1 MKHLKLILLILL
13 GLFLLPE
20 AQAQT
25 NSDPTQTIC
34 FGSVKDYRVDWQL
47 PDPLTGT
54 IGSTYDW
61 TLSPAV
67 TGPGLATITTGD
79 GTNFITVDWGTTP
92 AGTYVNALSVIET
105 TSSGCIGTVVNLT
118 VIITP
123 LIVPSFTTLGPLCQ
137 NTTAPLLPT
146 ISNDSPAITGS
157 WDAILSTATAG
168 TVIYNFTP
176 TAGQCATTTT
186 MSVVVTPEIT
196 PTFTTL
202 GPLCQNSIAPVL
214 PLNSTNSPVISGTW
228 DAILS
233 TATAGTVIYNFT
245 PTAGQCAIPTTMS
258 VLVNPEITPTF
269 TPLGP
274 LCQNSLAPVLPLS
287 STNSPAISGTWDAI
301 LSTASA
307 GTVIYNFTPT
317 AGQCAIPTTM
327 SVTVNPTPTI
337 SIAAGP
343 TCSADLLSWSV
354 DVTVSAGT
362 LTSSEG
368 TVVNTSGNN
377 WTVSAIPAGTPTL
390 LTVTALGCPGTLPVS
405 APNCNCPTV
414 TQPVG
419 TGAAYCFGTTPVP
432 AITALVLPGQTLNW
446 YDAPT
451 GGTLVG
457 TGSPFSPAA
466 PGTYYA
472 EAVDNTTL
480 CVSQRTPVTLT
491 ENALPPVTV
500 SADVAICE
508 GQDTDLTAS
517 GASTYSWDNAGSLSS
532 ATGTTVTATPIV
544 TTTYTVTGTALNGC
558 EDTATVTVTVTPTP
572 NTSPIFHD

>member
-1 MKHLKLILLILL
+1 MKQLRLILLLLL

-34 FGSVKDYRVDWQL
+34 FGSVKDYRVDWEFA
-47 PDPLTGT
+47 PDLPLTGT
-54 IGSTYDW
+54 PGSTYAW
-61 TLSPAV
+61 SLSPAV
-67 TGPGLATITTGD
+67 LPAASFTAFSN
-79 GTNFITVDWGTTP
+79 TNNISVNWGTTP
-92 AGTYVNALSVIET
+92 AGVYVNALSVIET
-105 TSSGCIGTVVNLT
+105 TSNGCIGTVVNLT

-146 ISNDSPAITGS
+146 ISNDSPVITGS
-157 WDAILSTATAG
+157 WDAILSTATAI

-202 GPLCQNSIAPVL
+202 GPLCQNSAAPVL
-214 PLNSTNSPVISGTW
+214 PLSSTNSTAITGTW

-233 TATAGTVIYNFT
+233 TAAAGTIDYTFT
-245 PTAGQCAIPTTMS
+245 PSSGQCAIPAMMS
-258 VLVNPEITPTF
+258 VVVNPEITPTF

-301 LSTASA
+301 LSTATA
-307 GTVIYNFTPT
+307 GTVDYNFTPG
-317 AGQCAIPTTM
+317 AGQCAIPATM

-343 TCSADLLSWSV
+343 TCSADLLTWSV

-390 LTVTALGCPGTLPVS
+390 LTVTALGCSGTLPVS

-414 TQPVG
+414 TPPSG

-446 YDAPT
+446 YNAGT

-466 PGTYYA
+466 PGDYYA

-480 CVSQRTPVTLT
+480 CVSQRTLVTLT
-491 ENALPPVTV
+491 ENALPPV
-500 SADVAICE
+500 SASANVAICE
-508 GQDTDLTAS
+508 GQDTELQAF

-532 ATGTTVTATPIV
+532 ATGTPVIATPVV

-558 EDTATVTVTVTPTP
+558 EDTATVTVTVNPTP
-572 NTSPIFHD
+572 FTSPIFHD